1 MTTVRTLGDLVWSHA
16 DPSVRFVR
24 DFGLIVGGSLLIVL
38 GAKLTVPF
46 VPVPMTFQGFAVV
59 LVGAALGSRLGAFAA
74 MAYLAEG
81 LAGFP
86 VFALPAVGPAYLIGP
101 TAGYLISFPLAAWL
115 VGILAERGW
124 DRRFDTTVLALAA
137 GQTLILFGGFL
148 WLSRS
153 VGAFGA
159 YMTGVAPFLLADVLK
174 SVLAA
179 LALPV
184 AWRIIWRSADRSDT
198 P

>member
-1 MTTVRTLGDLVWSHA
+1 MTSHRTLGDLVWSQA
-16 DPSVRFVR
+16 DPNLKLVR
-24 DFGLIVGGSLLIVL
+24 DFGLILGGSLLIVL

-46 VPVPMTFQGFAVV
+46 VPVPLTFQGFAVV

-74 MAYLAEG
+74 MAYLMEG

-86 VFALPAVGPAYLIGP
+86 VFAFPVAGPAYLIG
-101 TAGYLISFPLAAWL
+101 TTGGYLLSFPVAAWL
-115 VGILAERGW
+115 VGLLAESGW
-124 DRRFDTTVLALAA
+124 DRRFMTTILMLAA
-137 GQTLILFGGFL
+137 GQAVILSGGFL

-153 VGAFGA
+153 VGWHGAFA
-159 YMTGVAPFLLADVLK
+159 TGVAPFLLGDVLK
-174 SVLAA
+174 SALAA

-184 AWRIIWRSADRSDT
+184 AWRIVGRGGRTDA